1 VPAVRKAEVKSLE
14 MGSSDTGGS
23 GSGGSGGA
31 SSSSSPAPA
40 PAVTSKAAT
49 REVSY
54 AKEKP
59 SDKSGDKGDNKGAGG
74 QPGKDC

>member
-14 MGSSDTGGS
+14 MGSSDPGGS

-31 SSSSSPAPA
+31 SASSSPAPA

-59 SDKSGDKGDNKGAGG
+59 SDKSDNKGAGG